1 MPKGGYVVSSAD
13 QVAVVKSVYD
23 NFGAGNVDAILEVLH
38 DDVDWAGD
46 ADPPV
51 SPWDGVRIGK
61 DAVRQFFADLDS
73 VAGGK
78 DARFTPLAFGTSD
91 NDEVFA
97 FIRYEFKASTTG
109 REAKMNLHHY
119 WRFRGGKVEF
129 FRGSEDTAQLKD
141 VLGV

>member
-1 MPKGGYVVSSAD
+1 VSAEEHI
-13 QVAVVKSVYD
+13 AVVKSIYE
-23 NFGAGNVDAILEVLH
+23 NFGAGNVDAILDVLH

-46 ADPPV
+46 ADPPI

-61 DAVRQFFADLDS
+61 DAVRRFFVDLDS

-78 DARFTPLAFGTSD
+78 DARFMPLAFGTSD

-97 FIRYEFKASTTG
+97 FIRYEFTASTTG

-119 WRFRGGKVEF
+119 WRFRDGKVEF